1 VRMDLGL
8 TDKTAFV
15 LGASS
20 GLGLAIAKCLADEK
34 AHVVLSARK
43 GERLD
48 QALSA
53 VKQRNAS
60 ARAPSASS
68 SAGRRGEAGMINTSG
83 ISPVLK
89 ANCR

>member
-1 VRMDLGL
+1 MDLGL

-48 QALSA
+48 QALLA
-53 VKQRNAS
+53 VKQRNDS
-60 ARAPSASS
+60 ARAFSIDLRASPPFWSAR
-68 SAGRRGEAGMINTSG
+68 ARAM
-83 ISPVLK
+83 
-89 ANCR
+89 